1 MLFIHSVSG
10 GGEGITTLINH
21 GSKDIEHVVVSLCG
35 NIDSGKFLTRK
46 ARIISLN
53 KPAGNSP
60 MFIWELSGIRPD
72 IVHTR
77 NWSGMNGILAAK
89 LAGVK
94 TVIHGEHGG

>member
-1 MLFIHSVSG
+1 
-10 GGEGITTLINH
+10 
-21 GSKDIEHVVVSLCG
+21 
-35 NIDSGKFLTRK
+35 
-46 ARIISLN
+46 
-53 KPAGNSP
+53 